1 LFVFGIVVLAAG
13 AFYTALVVA
22 TQVDQIFFPNGEL
35 NLPGGFTR
43 LPGIDKSGDEGDIGG
58 GRINILVMGL
68 DRRPIE
74 GSTLTRSDTM
84 FVMTIDP
91 TTKTT
96 RGIAMPR
103 DLWVDIPLKNGG
115 TFKERINTTLVYGEN
130 MGYPGGGP
138 GLAKATVERL
148 LKIKINYYVI
158 VDFEGFKK
166 VIDGLGGIDV
176 DVPTAVNDPFYSE
189 TERLNDFYPCV
200 FSVGVHHM
208 DGSDALCYA
217 RTRRNSSDLDRIT
230 RQQRI
235 MLAVLEKASALKL
248 LAEPQNMVSLWK
260 SYKSTVKTDLS
271 DIQIPGFARL
281 AAGMDPDDLAFL
293 SLGPATVPYTTS
305 EGASVL
311 LPSEAG
317 IEEIVRALYSNANL
331 EQENAIIEIQNGT
344 DRQGFAQSV
353 IQFLT
358 DNRGGLS
365 GDDLSATNAALSTYA
380 KTEIIDFSGKTYTA
394 GWLASRLEIKKTQV
408 RPATPEDAAIRTIPN
423 ADIVVIL
430 GSDAKIDASAV
441 ANP

>member
-1 LFVFGIVVLAAG
+1 
-13 AFYTALVVA
+13 
-22 TQVDQIFFPNGEL
+22 
-35 NLPGGFTR
+35 
-43 LPGIDKSGDEGDIGG
+43 
-58 GRINILVMGL
+58 
-68 DRRPIE
+68 
-74 GSTLTRSDTM
+74 
-84 FVMTIDP
+84 
-91 TTKTT
+91 
-96 RGIAMPR
+96 
-103 DLWVDIPLKNGG
+103 
-115 TFKERINTTLVYGEN
+115 
-130 MGYPGGGP
+130 
-138 GLAKATVERL
+138 
-148 LKIKINYYVI
+148 
-158 VDFEGFKK
+158 
-166 VIDGLGGIDV
+166 
-176 DVPTAVNDPFYSE
+176 
-189 TERLNDFYPCV
+189 
-200 FSVGVHHM
+200 M